1 MTAFVKNTK
10 GQFNYEQSDNNLGE
24 FYHTLLN
31 SAKEAYPVYSDHFL
45 SKIGEFFGNL
55 LMLSSND
62 DFSVKCRDLVVV
74 LKRGY

>member
-1 MTAFVKNTK
+1 MTAFVKNTT

-24 FYHTLLN
+24 YYHSLLT
-31 SAKEAYPVYSDHFL
+31 SAKETYPNYSDHFV
-45 SKIGEFFGNL
+45 SKIGEL
-55 LMLSSND
+55 IKPILMIVSTE